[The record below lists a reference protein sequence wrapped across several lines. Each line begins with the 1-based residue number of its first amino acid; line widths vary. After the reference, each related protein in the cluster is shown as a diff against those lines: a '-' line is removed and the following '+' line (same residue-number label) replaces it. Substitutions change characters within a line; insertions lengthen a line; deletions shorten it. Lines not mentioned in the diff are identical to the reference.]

1 MRERRDLYKIGD
13 FKDENGKDFA
23 IFIEGINHDF
33 LFVDFPSEKVVVSSI
48 LYDSSANSDRN
59 SNHIYKDKAIL
70 YVIEVESD
78 LVTPVNQTK
87 LGDAWNAHKYYVG
100 LRDEP
105 LELNNGKNVLPYC
118 DRINAFID
126 VIESEKV
133 NYKDGFDKT
142 DVYKFLERTAINDF
156 GWMFEEKDDLK
167 ALLNLLI
174 YDRDIKFQE
183 ALNKNLM
190 DNDILQDR
198 HKYVAQAFKAIGYKD
213 IKINGYN
220 DVICS
225 APRGIYYPDISI
237 MFKIGSDDINYIKE
251 VIASQ
256 SGIKTFKPKL
266 LGDFEDKINSP
277 ANAFRKIFKKTDG
290 ADLELE
296 F

>member
-1 MRERRDLYKIGD
+1 MRERQDLYKIGD

-48 LYDSSANSDRN
+48 LYDASVNSDRT
-59 SNHIYKDKAIL
+59 SGHIYRDKAIL
-70 YVIEVESD
+70 YVIEVEND
-78 LVTPVNQTK
+78 LVTPVKQTK
-87 LGDAWNAHKYYVG
+87 LGDTWNAHKYYVG

-118 DRINAFID
+118 DRINTFID

-133 NYKDGFDKT
+133 NYIEGFDKT
-142 DVYKFLERTAINDF
+142 DVYKFLERIIINDF

-167 ALLNLLI
+167 TLLNLLI

-183 ALNKNLM
+183 ALNKSLM

-198 HKYVAQAFKAIGYKD
+198 HKYVVQALKAVGYKD

-225 APRGIYYPDISI
+225 APHGIYYPDISI
-237 MFKIGSDDINYIKE
+237 MFKIGSDDINYIKD

-256 SGIKTFKPKL
+256 SGIKTLKPKL
-266 LGDFEDKINSP
+266 LGDFEDKINSH
-277 ANAFRKIFKKTDG
+277 ANAFRKIFKKMDG

>member
-1 MRERRDLYKIGD
+1 MRERWDLYKIGD

-23 IFIEGINHDF
+23 VFIEGINHDF
-33 LFVDFPSEKVVVSSI
+33 LFVDFPSEKVVVSNI
-48 LYDSSANSDRN
+48 LYDASTDSDRT
-59 SNHIYKDKAIL
+59 SGHIYRDKAIL
-70 YVIEVESD
+70 YVIEVEND
-78 LVTPVNQTK
+78 LVTAVKQTK
-87 LGDAWNAHKYYVG
+87 LGDAWQAHKYYVG

-118 DRINAFID
+118 DRVNAFID
-126 VIESEKV
+126 IIESGKV
-133 NYKDGFDKT
+133 NYKEGFDKT
-142 DVYKFLERTAINDF
+142 DVYKFLERTIINDF

-167 ALLNLLI
+167 TLLNLLI

-198 HKYVAQAFKAIGYKD
+198 HKYVAQALKAVGYKD

-225 APRGIYYPDISI
+225 VPQGIYYPDISI
-237 MFKIGSDDINYIKE
+237 MFKIGSDDISYIKD

-256 SGIKTFKPKL
+256 SGIKTLKPKL
-266 LGDFEDKINSP
+266 LGNFEDKTDSRSR
-277 ANAFRKIFKKTDG
+277 AFKKIFDKNRDES
-290 ADLELE
+290 LELE

>member
-1 MRERRDLYKIGD
+1 M
-13 FKDENGKDFA
+13 
-23 IFIEGINHDF
+23 
-33 LFVDFPSEKVVVSSI
+33 
-48 LYDSSANSDRN
+48 
-59 SNHIYKDKAIL
+59 
-70 YVIEVESD
+70 
-78 LVTPVNQTK
+78 
-87 LGDAWNAHKYYVG
+87 
-100 LRDEP
+100 
-105 LELNNGKNVLPYC
+105 ELNNGKNVLPYC
-118 DRINAFID
+118 DRINTFID
-126 VIESEKV
+126 VIESGKI
-133 NYKDGFDKT
+133 NYKEGFDKT
-142 DVYKFLERTAINDF
+142 DVYKFLERTVINDF

-167 ALLNLLI
+167 NLLNALI
-174 YDRDIKFQE
+174 YDGDLKFQE